1 MDFVKGTLIGIIAGT
16 CIGYMGNETI
26 CGMMK
31 TGRREFRKMRRKI
44 SF

>member
-26 CGMMK
+26 CSVMK
-31 TGRREFRKMRRKI
+31 NGRKEFRKMKRKI